1 MADSTE
7 TITGAEGESRGMPG
21 QRNSLR
27 LRTAWHRARSA
38 ASLLALLS
46 CVTAATG
53 TATSPASAGA
63 VAAGIVEPVPA
74 VSGNVSAVILPSPLP
89 TTQCVQQ
96 LGVRCYSPLQY
107 RVAYDLNE
115 LYRDRITGAG
125 RTIVVVDSFGSP
137 TVQHDLDVFDAMWG
151 LPATEVDIVRA
162 GAIPPFDPGNPDM
175 RSWANESTLDVEY
188 AHAMAPDAR
197 IMLVETPVDETEGVT
212 GFPEMMTAEKQLI
225 DAGVGDV
232 ISQSFGTAEASFPGV
247 DQGSYTS
254 LLVLRYAFE
263 AAARHHVAVLAASG
277 DQGAGTYLADGS
289 LTRGVN
295 WPASDPLVIAVGGT
309 RLDLDDSGAR
319 LGPDSVWNDGGGAGG
334 GGLSSVF
341 ERPAFQDRVKGV
353 VGDQRGLPDV
363 SASAAHDGGAW
374 VYTSYDA
381 AHTGWRIFGGTSEA
395 TPLFAAVIA
404 LADQAAGHRVANV
417 DETLYR
423 LAATR
428 CATDSGIVDIT
439 NGDNNYQTIAGYSAA
454 PGYDLASG
462 LGTFDAAAL
471 VRALAHQS
479 DQ

>member
-1 MADSTE
+1 MAESTE
-7 TITGAEGESRGMPG
+7 TITSAEGGRRGIPRPGSRPG
-21 QRNSLR
+21 LR
-27 LRTAWHRARSA
+27 RPWRRASSA

-46 CVTAATG
+46 CIAVAPGATPSPATAGG
-53 TATSPASAGA
+53 TA
-63 VAAGIVEPVPA
+63 VRVVEPIPA

-96 LGVRCYSPLQY
+96 LGVHCYSPLQY
-107 RVAYDLNE
+107 RVAYNLNE
-115 LYRDRITGAG
+115 LYRHHVTGAG
-125 RTIVVVDSFGSP
+125 RTIVVIDSFGSP
-137 TVQHDLDVFDAMWG
+137 TVQHDLDVFDARWG

-162 GAIPPFDPGNPDM
+162 GAIPPFDPSNPDM
-175 RSWANESTLDVEY
+175 LGWANESTLDVEY
-188 AHAMAPDAR
+188 AHAVAPDAR

-225 DAGVGDV
+225 DTGVGDV
-232 ISQSFGTAEASFPGV
+232 ISQSFGAPEASFPGA

-254 LLVLRYAFE
+254 LLSLRYAFKD
-263 AAARHHVAVLAASG
+263 AARHHVAVLAASG
-277 DQGAGTYLADGS
+277 DRGAGMVMADGS
-289 LTRGVN
+289 LIRGVS

-309 RLDLDDSGAR
+309 RLNLDDSGTR
-319 LGPDSVWNDGGGAGG
+319 LGPDAVWNDRGGAGG
-334 GGLSSVF
+334 GGLSNVF
-341 ERPAFQDRVKGV
+341 GRPGFQDTVKGV
-353 VGDQRGLPDV
+353 VGDQRGLPDI

-395 TPLFAAVIA
+395 TPLFSAVIA

-417 DETLYR
+417 DQTLYR
-423 LAATR
+423 LAAHHS
-428 CATDSGIVDIT
+428 DESGIVDVT
-439 NGDNNYQTIAGYSAA
+439 SGDNNYQTVAGSSAV

-471 VRALAHQS
+471 VRALAHRS